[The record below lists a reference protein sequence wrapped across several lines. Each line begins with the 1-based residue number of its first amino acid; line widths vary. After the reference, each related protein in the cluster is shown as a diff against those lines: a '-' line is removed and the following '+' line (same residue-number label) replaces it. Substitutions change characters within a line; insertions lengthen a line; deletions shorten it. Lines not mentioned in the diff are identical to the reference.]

1 MQQVA
6 LDKKSNMEYLE
17 KEIGLKRFLPKSI
30 IDNVKV
36 GILKVRPA
44 FIVAFCFFITIT
56 FGGNCAE
63 WTLNQGCHVSEKSQ
77 GKTQISPGQG
87 ILKKS
92 QGILAILSMSGKYQ
106 GIFSQVTQM
115 WQPCYLKS
123 MEKVG

>member
-44 FIVAFCFFITIT
+44 FIVASSFFYYNHTWWKL
-56 FGGNCAE
+56 CRRS
-63 WTLNQGCHVSEKSQ
+63 LD
-77 GKTQISPGQG
+77 
-87 ILKKS
+87 
-92 QGILAILSMSGKYQ
+92 
-106 GIFSQVTQM
+106 
-115 WQPCYLKS
+115 
-123 MEKVG
+123 